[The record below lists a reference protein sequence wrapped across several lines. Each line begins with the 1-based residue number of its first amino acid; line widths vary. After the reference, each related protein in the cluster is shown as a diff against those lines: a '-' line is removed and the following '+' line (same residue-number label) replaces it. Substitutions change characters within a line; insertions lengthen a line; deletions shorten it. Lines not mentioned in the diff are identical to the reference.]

1 MVSGDSADV
10 WARQD
15 EFRLDVSVGVPP
27 DAFSDD
33 GQDWGLPAYRWD
45 VFAERD
51 FDWLRHRARRN
62 ADLYDGYRVDHLVG
76 FYRTYFRETERRCRV
91 YSARRGVAARCS
103 ANGC

>member
-1 MVSGDSADV
+1 MVSTDSADV

-27 DAFSDD
+27 DAFSDT

-45 VFAERD
+45 VFAARD

-62 ADLYDGYRVDHLVG
+62 ADLYGGYRIDHLVG
-76 FYRTYFRETERRCRV
+76 FYRTYFREK
-91 YSARRGVAARCS
+91 SGRGAGFSNTRDNS
-103 ANGC
+103 LFD